1 MMTALLNCLADIRPV
16 SAHFLCLLV
25 SLLSPCMRLAAQ
37 NAKFLWRVYTQKYNT
52 FGEYCEP
59 TYDGS

>member
-1 MMTALLNCLADIRPV
+1 MSALLNKQRSHRPV
-16 SAHFLCLLV
+16 SAHFLCLSV
-25 SLLSPCMRLAAQ
+25 SLLSPCMRLTAQ

-59 TYDGS
+59 SVYGS